1 MPYGLLVLVHQS
13 ICDGKE
19 EIYMSDKSL
28 LDLAYDYVE
37 KSKGS
42 VTFKALW
49 KAVSKAKGYDEETAN
64 KKVSQFYTTLLL
76 DGRFVTLGE
85 NKWDLRSRHTFD
97 KVHIDMKDVYSEVE
111 ASDGDDEEE
120 VEEKEYNEVFEE
132 KVIDR
137 NDEFEADV
145 SEDDESEEDK

>member
-1 MPYGLLVLVHQS
+1 
-13 ICDGKE
+13 
-19 EIYMSDKSL
+19 MSDKSL

>member
-1 MPYGLLVLVHQS
+1 
-13 ICDGKE
+13 
-19 EIYMSDKSL
+19 MSDKSL

-49 KAVSKAKGYDEETAN
+49 KAVCKAKGYDEETAN

-97 KVHIDMKDVYSEVE
+97 KVHIDMKDVYSDVE
-111 ASDGDDEEE
+111 ASDSDDVEEE

-137 NDEFEADV
+137 NDEIEADV
-145 SEDDESEEDK
+145 SEDDESEDDK